1 MFHQL
6 WKGLGTYTLF
16 ISMGTPTPSVHTVI
30 GLLCG
35 PDQTFRR
42 LHDLGHQGT
51 WPRGNKV
58 FLSASYVWWKLY
70 KLFSLVFFFFFSPF
84 KVAKSSGSMKA
95 TAGKVPRPG
104 MCISIVL
111 SGRSLLSRLQ
121 ARAQR
126 EILGKCK
133 LNGMER
139 VAILFQCKRGV
150 SRVWLQVL
158 PGCPEIV
165 ASRLFCLRVPLLCWL
180 EEDMLAGH

>member
-6 WKGLGTYTLF
+6 WKGLDTYTLF
-16 ISMGTPTPSVHTVI
+16 ISVGTPAHSVHTVI
-30 GLLCG
+30 GLLSG
-35 PDQTFRR
+35 PDQTFHR
-42 LHDLGHQGT
+42 LHDLGHQGM

-58 FLSASYVWWKLY
+58 FLSASWVWWKLY
-70 KLFSLVFFFFFSPF
+70 KLFLLVFFPF
-84 KVAKSSGSMKA
+84 KVAKSSGSRKA
-95 TAGKVPRPG
+95 TAGKVPSPG
-104 MCISIVL
+104 MCISIVH

-139 VAILFQCKRGV
+139 VAILFHCNRGV
-150 SRVWLQVL
+150 SGAWLQVL

-165 ASRLFCLRVPLLCWL
+165 ASRLFCLIAPLLCWL